1 MARTSRL
8 GGKSY
13 FDIATSGPPGIQRN
27 SWRGPRYFATDFSL
41 AKSTKVPNRV
51 LGEATVIDLRC
62 NMFNAFNNL
71 NLSPITFGDN
81 AAHIDNSQ
89 FGRADAGLAGRV
101 IEFQV
106 RLSF

>member
-1 MARTSRL
+1 MTA
-8 GGKSY
+8 
-13 FDIATSGPPGIQRN
+13 
-27 SWRGPRYFATDFSL
+27 
-41 AKSTKVPNRV
+41 V
-51 LGEATVIDLRC
+51 DLRC

-81 AAHIDNSQ
+81 AAHIDNPQ

-101 IEFQV
+101 VEFEI